1 MTIKNVTLK
10 IKNEQ
15 LNAAFLIFNVTFLV
29 SILLFNFTF

>member
-10 IKNEQ
+10 IN
-15 LNAAFLIFNVTFLV
+15 NAGFTCSFLIFNVTFLV